1 MSFIGGMTL
10 GMSSAA
16 ATVIEID
23 NFAAGPNANRNG
35 VSTLTMGFAVGNHA
49 DRLLVVTIGGEFG
62 SATTAVSYGTQ
73 PMVKAADAIA
83 GGGTAASIWYLLSP
97 DVGTAI
103 ISATIEPI
111 NGWTLAA
118 ASFYNVAQQVP
129 TDIKTSTP
137 EGATTSIIT
146 VDVVPA
152 GGLIVEAA
160 ASNFLSS
167 PIVPDSG
174 QTSFQNVNTSI
185 SGGWSV
191 SATYDFA
198 LAGSPSSQQVTIPS
212 TQRLAHT
219 AVSFAPVPEPGS
231 VALLVAGAIGLWA
244 RRKRGR
250 CRPHSVRPLA
260 RHRHPDAPLSRTPA
274 GEK

>member
-1 MSFIGGMTL
+1 MIDTAFTGLKRWAVVAFIGGMNL

-16 ATVIEID
+16 AAVIEID
-23 NFAAGPNANRNG
+23 NSAAGPNANRNG
-35 VSTLTMGFAVGNHA
+35 ISTLTMGFAVGNHA

-83 GGGTAASIWYLLSP
+83 GGGTCASIWYLLSP

-129 TDIKTSTP
+129 TDIKTSVSG
-137 EGATTSIIT
+137 GATSSMIT
-146 VDVVPA
+146 INVVPA
-152 GGLIVEAA
+152 GGLIIEAA
-160 ASNFLSS
+160 ASNFLGS

-174 QTSFQNVNTSI
+174 QISFQNVNTNV
-185 SGGWSV
+185 SGGWSK
-191 SATYDFA
+191 SATYDFTSA
-198 LAGSPSSQQVTIPS
+198 ESPTSQQVTIPS
-212 TQRLAHT
+212 AQRLAHT

-231 VALLVAGAIGLWA
+231 VALLVAGAIGLLA
-244 RRKRGR
+244 RRKRDSF
-250 CRPHSVRPLA
+250 RP
-260 RHRHPDAPLSRTPA
+260 
-274 GEK
+274 